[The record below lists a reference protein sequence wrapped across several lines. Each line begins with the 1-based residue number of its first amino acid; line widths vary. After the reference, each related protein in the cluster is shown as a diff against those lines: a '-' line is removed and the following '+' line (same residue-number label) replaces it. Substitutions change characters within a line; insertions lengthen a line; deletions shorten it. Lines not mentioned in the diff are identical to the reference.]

1 MSKSYNNFI
10 GLLEDENSMLKK
22 IKQISTD
29 TKTVEEPKNPDE
41 CNVYNITKLFLT
53 PEEDKELRN
62 KYEAGG
68 LSYKY
73 AKEYLFEKMK
83 ETLNPIKE
91 NFNNISDEEISKI
104 MKEHSKKANEIA
116 EKKIKEVYEKI

>member
-62 KYEAGG
+62 KYEA
-68 LSYKY
+68 
-73 AKEYLFEKMK
+73 
-83 ETLNPIKE
+83 
-91 NFNNISDEEISKI
+91 
-104 MKEHSKKANEIA
+104 
-116 EKKIKEVYEKI
+116 